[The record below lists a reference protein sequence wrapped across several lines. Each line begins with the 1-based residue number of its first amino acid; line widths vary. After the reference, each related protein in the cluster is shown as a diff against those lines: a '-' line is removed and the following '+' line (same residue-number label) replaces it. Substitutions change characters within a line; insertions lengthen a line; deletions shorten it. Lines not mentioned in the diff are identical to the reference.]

1 MSFDEAQVRRA
12 TDGKFAEK
20 TGGEPEI
27 SLNDHIPGMS
37 RARAR
42 TAVAGIAAAWGAEN
56 YDLHEPEAPGRDS
69 YAEFFEYDG
78 SSRYSVDIDSEGR
91 VSRITYGGRPLDP
104 ESQTFR
110 LADEGAADALGI
122 PHLSDQE
129 RKRRQA
135 ENAEVQRMYRDRETA
150 EYMDATAERYARVTE
165 LPDVDSAYKD
175 IIRNADMQNF
185 APEEKALYLKA
196 ATIQAVR
203 RTREL
208 RVSGRKPR
216 RSQLPESNPFRDEAN
231 RSEITERFTALADDP
246 GLDTF
251 ERRMLFEQAIGR
263 STELDK

>member
-12 TDGKFAEK
+12 TDGKFTEK
-20 TGGEPEI
+20 TGGEPEV

-42 TAVAGIAAAWGAEN
+42 AAVAGIAAAWGAEN

-69 YAEFFEYDG
+69 YAEFFEHDG
-78 SSRYSVDIDSEGR
+78 SSRYDVDIDSEGR
-91 VSRITYGGRPLDP
+91 VSRITYGGRLLDP

-165 LPDVDSAYKD
+165 LRDVDSAYKN
-175 IIRNADMQNF
+175 IIRDADIQNL
-185 APEEKALYLKA
+185 APQEKALYLKA

-208 RVSGRKPR
+208 RAAGEAPR
-216 RSQLPESNPFRDEAN
+216 YSQLPESNPFRREAN
-231 RSEITERFTALADDP
+231 RSEITERFGTLVDNP
-246 GLDTF
+246 GLDPF
-251 ERRMLFEQAIGR
+251 ERRMLFEQAIER
-263 STELDK
+263 SAELDK